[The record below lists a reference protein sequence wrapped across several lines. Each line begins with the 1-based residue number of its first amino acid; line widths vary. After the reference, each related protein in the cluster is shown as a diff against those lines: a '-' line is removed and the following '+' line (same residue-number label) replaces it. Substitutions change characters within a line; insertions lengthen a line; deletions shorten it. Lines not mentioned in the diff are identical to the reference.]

1 MKKLSELVEKAKSLE
16 KKMRISVAV
25 AQDEVVLEAV
35 EDARRSG
42 IIDAT
47 LVGDQREIEKIAS
60 RLNIDLSN
68 YEVVDEREELDATRK
83 AVEFVHTYHCDLL
96 MKGKV
101 HTSDLLHAVLDKN
114 FNLRTGKTMNHVGVF
129 EVPSYDRLII
139 ITDAAMVI
147 APTLEQKVDSI
158 YNATKVAH
166 VIGIDVPKVAVLGA
180 VETVSPAMPATL
192 DAALIAKMYDRKQI
206 TGAIVDGPFALDNAV
221 SEEAARHKGIGG
233 PVAGHADILLVP
245 DIEAGNILYKG
256 LIFIAKGK
264 LAGTIVG
271 ARVPIVLTSRADDAE
286 TRLYSIALSAL
297 LAKAG

>member
-1 MKKLSELVEKAKSLE
+1 MKKLSELVTKAQSLE

-35 EDARRSG
+35 DSAKKAG
-42 IIDAT
+42 IIEAT
-47 LVGDQREIEKIAS
+47 LVGDQQEIEKIAKK
-60 RLNIDLSN
+60 LGIDLSK
-68 YEVVDEREELDATRK
+68 YEIIDEKSEIDATRK
-83 AVEFVHTYHCDLL
+83 AVEIVNSFHCDLL

-114 FNLRTGKTMNHVGVF
+114 FNLRTGKTMNHVGIF
-129 EVPSYDRLII
+129 EVPSYDRLLI

-147 APTLEQKVDSI
+147 APTLDQKIDSI

-166 VIGIDVPKVAVLGA
+166 VMGIDNPKVAVLGA
-180 VETVSPAMPATL
+180 VETVTPAMSATL
-192 DAALIAKMYDRKQI
+192 DAALLAKMSDRKQI
-206 TGAIVDGPFALDNAV
+206 AGAIVDGPFALDNAV
-221 SEEAARHKGIGG
+221 SEEAAHHKGITG

-297 LAKAG
+297 LAKE